1 MPHGAEILA
10 RAFKQSGPGTR
21 YSDDNP
27 HLGENMQRQMLRQ
40 MLIALVLQSVLF
52 SLPSFAESAS
62 QLQFAQSGNLINS
75 RFTDQLSSDKKLS
88 KIGASAQMQRQS
100 LQWWNID
107 QKATEILKSRS
118 AESFLS
124 ERGKPSLE
132 PLLVRLNVST
142 RFGQTDQ
149 ALAVIEELTKLNPP
163 PDKHILSSAA
173 DFLIGREMWPLA
185 KRFLTSFPAAEP
197 GWGYVYVKHQSKSA
211 SFQQL
216 DGWLAS
222 QFAKTQATYWL
233 KERMRYR
240 KDQGKA
246 DELMAEF
253 KNDIGKNPTDLAKAT
268 AVIDAVSPGSA
279 AALDWM
285 ATACK
290 PKLAFESL
298 MVAEK
303 LSLAQSPKAA
313 TALYERSLSLPFS
326 DADRKAMIDYLHR
339 QTAMPMV
346 DQSSKNLQS
355 MLRSW
360 TKSSLARAYQ
370 AQGLSKKAQPLIEEL
385 AVSSAGG
392 LAMPG
397 FSQFAGQVQKG
408 SGARVFETAI
418 EKAEPG
424 KKDSSDYWLSRAEY
438 YVGRNEAAQA
448 KESFE
453 KSLALAVDVK
463 SDAGARTRLNVIN
476 SYARF
481 INKQSGGDLTSAMKL
496 LRSQF
501 EQASLGGD
509 YSAGLVREMV
519 FYDNDISHLLPA
531 NDSRLWD
538 YLEARSILGQYD
550 SQLLRKMGGTISSGG
565 EQTFTSKA
573 TQLSNSKNATGKFYI
588 GDALLRISRDN
599 YLPEAVRKHC
609 LEKSIPL
616 LKNAYAELTPSLER
630 DLAHFAYFDA
640 LIETNN
646 WQQADKL
653 LSRGKATTTD
663 TLVVGLSRLAV
674 AAARAKNF
682 DQALKFWQ
690 EKDQVDPMN
699 LQYMDELC
707 KYGMKIQLTNYYNSK
722 ASGTIRKLALDK
734 LK

>member
-1 MPHGAEILA
+1 
-10 RAFKQSGPGTR
+10 
-21 YSDDNP
+21 
-27 HLGENMQRQMLRQ
+27 MQRKMLRQ
-40 MLIALVLQSVLF
+40 MLIALLVQAELSSF
-52 SLPSFAESAS
+52 PSSARSSSQDKSAS
-62 QLQFAQSGNLINS
+62 LL
-75 RFTDQLSSDKKLS
+75 DKLSSDRLSIDKKPS
-88 KIGASAQMQRQS
+88 NIGASAQVHSQS

-118 AESFLS
+118 ADSFLN
-124 ERGKPSLE
+124 EGGKQSLE
-132 PLLVRLNVST
+132 SLLVRLNVAT
-142 RFGQTDQ
+142 RFGKTDQ
-149 ALAVIEELTKLNPP
+149 AFAAIEELTKLNPP
-163 PDKHILSSAA
+163 PNKHLLSSAA
-173 DFLIGREMWPLA
+173 DFLIGRNEWRLA
-185 KRFLTSFPAAEP
+185 ERFLNAFPAAEP
-197 GWGYVYVKHQSKSA
+197 GWGYVYVKQQSKST
-211 SFQQL
+211 SFSQL

-222 QFAKTQATYWL
+222 QFGKTKATYWL

-240 KDQGKA
+240 NDQGKA
-246 DELMAEF
+246 AELVLEF
-253 KNDIGKNPTDLAKAT
+253 EQDIRKNPTDVAKAVQ
-268 AVIDAVSPGSA
+268 VIDAVTPGSA
-279 AALDWM
+279 GALDWM
-285 ATACK
+285 ATVCK
-290 PKLAFESL
+290 PKLAFGSL
-298 MVAEK
+298 LVAEK

-313 TALYERSLSLPFS
+313 AALYERSLSLPFS
-326 DADRKAMIDYLHR
+326 DADRKEMIDYLHR
-339 QTAMPMV
+339 QTAMPLI
-346 DQSSKNLQS
+346 DESSKNLQT

-385 AVSSAGG
+385 ARSSAGG

-418 EKAEPG
+418 EKAESN

-438 YVGRNEAAQA
+438 YVGRNEAVQA

-531 NDSRLWD
+531 SDGRLWD
-538 YLEARSILGQYD
+538 YLEARSILGLYD
-550 SQLLRKMGGTISSGG
+550 SQLLRKMGGTVSSGD

-573 TQLSNSKNATGKFYI
+573 TLLSNSKNAAGKYYI
-588 GDALLRISRDN
+588 GDALFRVSQDN

-616 LKNAYAELTPSLER
+616 LKNAYAELAPSLER

-646 WQQADKL
+646 WQQADRL
-653 LSRGKATTTD
+653 LSRGKATATD

-707 KYGMKIQLTNYYNSK
+707 KYGMKSQLTNYYNSK
-722 ASGTIRKLALDK
+722 DSKQSNVIKRLALDK